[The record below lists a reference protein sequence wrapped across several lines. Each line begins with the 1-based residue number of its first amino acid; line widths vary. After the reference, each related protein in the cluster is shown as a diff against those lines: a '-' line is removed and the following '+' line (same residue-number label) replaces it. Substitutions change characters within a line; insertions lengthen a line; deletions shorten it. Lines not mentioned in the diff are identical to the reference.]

1 MIEGSE
7 KEDKEV
13 VITLLSNGSTNLF
26 KDNTLTLFSNRLHT
40 PIILNPS
47 NHNYVALQEIGISLN
62 SGNIRIPYE
71 KPAIIY
77 FEWDTAFRNHSED
90 LGRDEIKKNFFV
102 NTYNQNKNTFFI
114 NYPNNF
120 GIYSKKSY
128 IENKVYT
135 QKTIEEELKNFDFFL
150 RDNVFPGKLEI
161 NLMKQYQETKS
172 GNLDLWYHCFEI
184 KRYTPTLQEIT
195 LSQNKVIGLI
205 IHKKLAEALKIDTYL
220 KSHLIDHSSH
230 LEIPDLLEIDSEP
243 YLLYFINENEII
255 KGRIILENK
264 IMSNDHNVINIDCN
278 IVDPYISNTKFCNTI
293 ATFNNITNKQNFLYY
308 YPNNRTFYKLRGNEI
323 DSINI
328 KISDKDYNQLN
339 LFEGIPTIVKLII
352 KSKIEMDFTSNIQVS
367 SNAPGISHFYNKN
380 SYFRVAL
387 PSNEVFQA
395 EKSQLSISSI
405 TYPNRFKVL
414 PKYLNS
420 NIIKK
425 IYLYSNQNVILGEM
439 EIFSSQYEDNS
450 DLTVDISDDV
460 SLDPLV
466 MVTNLNKRFK
476 DIEWSYNDK
485 TNCVSIKT
493 RENAFVLQIPIPLAN
508 LFGLQESDVDY
519 VNSMITNHKFLDSW
533 YYKIFWT
540 EKFMNVMK
548 TQNNLS
554 VYELLGDHGFPTRN
568 YFYITLSSNDEFHV
582 KRPMNLEIH
591 RPRYALVY
599 NNIIEDS
606 IVDNSYY
613 KILKT
618 IYFEDSESRW
628 KTITYKNDEYKNVQ
642 EKNPLYLEFALR
654 LASGDLVEFENKED
668 DVVINLKTKV
678 H

>member
-90 LGRDEIKKNFFV
+90 LGRDEIKKKNFV

-420 NIIKK
+420 NIITK

-439 EIFSSQYEDNS
+439 EIFSSQHEDNS
-450 DLTVDISDDV
+450 DLKVDISDDV

-466 MVTNLNKRFK
+466 LIANLNKRFK
-476 DIEWSYNDK
+476 DIRWSYNNK
-485 TNCVSIKT
+485 TNRVSIKT
-493 RENAFVLQIPIPLAN
+493 RKTPL
-508 LFGLQESDVDY
+508 F
-519 VNSMITNHKFLDSW
+519 
-533 YYKIFWT
+533 YK
-540 EKFMNVMK
+540 
-548 TQNNLS
+548 S
-554 VYELLGDHGFPTRN
+554 R
-568 YFYITLSSNDEFHV
+568 FHW
-582 KRPMNLEIH
+582 LI
-591 RPRYALVY
+591 YLV
-599 NNIIEDS
+599 
-606 IVDNSYY
+606 
-613 KILKT
+613 
-618 IYFEDSESRW
+618 F
-628 KTITYKNDEYKNVQ
+628 KNQ
-642 EKNPLYLEFALR
+642 ML
-654 LASGDLVEFENKED
+654 
-668 DVVINLKTKV
+668 TM
-678 H
+678 